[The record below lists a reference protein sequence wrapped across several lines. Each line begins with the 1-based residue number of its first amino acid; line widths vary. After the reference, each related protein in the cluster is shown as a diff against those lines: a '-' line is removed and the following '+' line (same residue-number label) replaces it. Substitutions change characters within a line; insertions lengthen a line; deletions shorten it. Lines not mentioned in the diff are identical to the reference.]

1 VTTTEPVEGTDNA
14 LPPSA
19 IVLLLAN
26 LVPLAGVVAFHWTVL
41 SVLLL
46 YWFENVV
53 IGAFNV
59 LKMAF
64 ANPKSLASDAIKVFL
79 IPFFIFHYGMF
90 TFVHGMFILALFGH
104 VAGGMPGPATFSA
117 ALRDAGVGWG
127 VVAIVASHGFSFFHN
142 YWMSGEYRNASPQV
156 LMAQPYARVV
166 VLHVA
171 ILIGGLGTVAL
182 GSPVVALVVLV
193 ALKTAIDFKAHLAER
208 RKLGPLLSAP
218 QDWRTSPA
226 APGSGDWPGPDPS
239 SGRGGA

>member
-1 VTTTEPVEGTDNA
+1 MTTAEPVEGADRD

-19 IVLLLAN
+19 IVLVAAN
-26 LVPLAGVVAFHWTVL
+26 LVPLVGVVGFHWTVL

-64 ANPKSLASDAIKVFL
+64 ANPKSLASDAIKLFL

-90 TFVHGMFILALFGH
+90 AFAHGMIILGFFGH
-104 VAGGMPGPATFSA
+104 ATRFSPGPAAFAA

-127 VVAIVASHGFSFFHN
+127 VVAIAVSHGFSFFQN

-171 ILIGGLGTVAL
+171 ILIGGFGTVAL
-182 GSPVVALVVLV
+182 GSPAVVLVVLV
-193 ALKTAIDFKAHLAER
+193 MLKTGIDLRAHLAER
-208 RKLGPLLSAP
+208 RKLGMVETA
-218 QDWRTSPA
+218 
-226 APGSGDWPGPDPS
+226 
-239 SGRGGA
+239 

>member
-1 VTTTEPVEGTDNA
+1 M
-14 LPPSA
+14 
-19 IVLLLAN
+19 
-26 LVPLAGVVAFHWTVL
+26 PLAGVVAFHWTVL

-53 IGAFNV
+53 IGGFNV

-79 IPFFIFHYGMF
+79 IPFFIIHYGMF
-90 TFVHGMFILALFGH
+90 AFVHGMIILSFFGH
-104 VAGGMPGPATFSA
+104 ATRFSPGPAVFAA

-171 ILIGGLGTVAL
+171 ILIGGFGTVAL

-208 RKLGPLLSAP
+208 RKL
-218 QDWRTSPA
+218 A
-226 APGSGDWPGPDPS
+226 AATGS
-239 SGRGGA
+239 

>member
-1 VTTTEPVEGTDNA
+1 METEGAPLTTTGPVETDDGG

-19 IVLLLAN
+19 AALLAAN
-26 LVPLAGVVAFHWTVL
+26 VVPLVGVVAFHWTVL

-53 IGAFNV
+53 IGAINV

-64 ANPKSLASDAIKVFL
+64 ASPRSLSADIIKVFL
-79 IPFFIFHYGMF
+79 IPFFMFHYGMF

-104 VAGGMPGPATFSA
+104 LSGPFPGPTTFTT

-127 VVAIVASHGFSFFHN
+127 VVAIVASHGFSFAYN
-142 YWMSGEYRNASPQV
+142 YLFSGEYRNASPQQ

-171 ILIGGLGTVAL
+171 ILVGGFGAAAL
-182 GSPVVALVVLV
+182 GSPAVALAVLV
-193 ALKTAIDFKAHLAER
+193 VLKTAIDFKAHLAER
-208 RKLGPLLSAP
+208 RKLG
-218 QDWRTSPA
+218 RVVA
-226 APGSGDWPGPDPS
+226 A
-239 SGRGGA
+239 

>member
-1 VTTTEPVEGTDNA
+1 MTTTEPVAGTDNE

-19 IVLLLAN
+19 IVLLGAN

-64 ANPKSLASDAIKVFL
+64 ASPKDLASDLIKVFL
-79 IPFFIFHYGMF
+79 IPFFIVHYGMF
-90 TFVHGMFILALFGH
+90 AFVHGMIIMSFFGH
-104 VAGGMPGPATFSA
+104 AGRFSPGPAAFAA

-127 VVAIVASHGFSFFHN
+127 VVAIVVSHGFSFFQN

-171 ILIGGLGTVAL
+171 ILIGGFGAVAM

-193 ALKTAIDFKAHLAER
+193 ALKTAIDLKAHLAER
-208 RKLGPLLSAP
+208 RKLGE
-218 QDWRTSPA
+218 A
-226 APGSGDWPGPDPS
+226 A
-239 SGRGGA
+239 AA

>member
-1 VTTTEPVEGTDNA
+1 MAASPPAPLDDGD

-19 IVLLLAN
+19 IVLVAAN

-53 IGAFNV
+53 VGGFNV

-64 ANPKSLASDAIKVFL
+64 ADPKNLASDAIKLFL
-79 IPFFIFHYGMF
+79 IPFFIVHYGIF
-90 TFVHGMFILALFGH
+90 AFVHGMIIMGFFGH
-104 VAGGMPGPATFSA
+104 MTRFSPSPAMFWA

-142 YWMSGEYRNASPQV
+142 YWMGGEYRNASPQA

-166 VLHVA
+166 VLHAA
-171 ILIGGLGTVAL
+171 ILIGGLGAVAL
-182 GSPVVALVVLV
+182 GSPAVALAVLV
-193 ALKTAIDFKAHLAER
+193 VLKTAIDLKAHLAER
-208 RKLGPLLSAP
+208 QKLGV
-218 QDWRTSPA
+218 A
-226 APGSGDWPGPDPS
+226 A
-239 SGRGGA
+239 

>member
-1 VTTTEPVEGTDNA
+1 MTTAEPVEGADRD

-19 IVLLLAN
+19 IVLVAAN
-26 LVPLAGVVAFHWTVL
+26 LVPLAGVVAFHWTVF

-59 LKMAF
+59 FKMAF
-64 ANPKSLASDAIKVFL
+64 ADPKNLASDAIKLFL

-90 TFVHGMFILALFGH
+90 AFVHGMIILGFFGH
-104 VAGGMPGPATFSA
+104 ATRFSPSPAAFAG

-127 VVAIVASHGFSFFHN
+127 VVAIMVSHGFSFFQN

-171 ILIGGLGTVAL
+171 ILIGGFGAVAL

-193 ALKTAIDFKAHLAER
+193 ALKTAIDLKAHLAER
-208 RKLGPLLSAP
+208 RKLGMTA
-218 QDWRTSPA
+218 T
-226 APGSGDWPGPDPS
+226 
-239 SGRGGA
+239 